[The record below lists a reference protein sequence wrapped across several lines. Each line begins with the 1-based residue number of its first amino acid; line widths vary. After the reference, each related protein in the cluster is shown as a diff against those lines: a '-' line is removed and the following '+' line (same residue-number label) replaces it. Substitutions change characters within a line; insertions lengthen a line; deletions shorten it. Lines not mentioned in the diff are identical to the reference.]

1 MIVFGEDVCQWVTGR
16 TGGKYYGGS
25 GQGIGLEKNGELI
38 AGVMYDNYNIQSV
51 QMHVAAVPG
60 KRWMTREYLRLCFVY
75 PFGQLAVKK
84 IIGLV
89 DSTNADALRFDKHLG
104 FVEEAVIRHAGKHG
118 DLHILTM
125 TREQCRFLGD

>member
-1 MIVFGEDVCQWVTGR
+1 MIVFGEDVCQWVTDR

-25 GQGIGLEKNGELI
+25 GQGIGLVKDGQLI

-51 QMHVAAVPG
+51 QMHVAAMPG
-60 KRWMTREYLRLCFVY
+60 RRWMTREYLRLCFVY

-104 FVEEAVIRHAGKHG
+104 FVEEAVIREAGKYG

-125 TREQCRFLGD
+125 TRQQCRFLGD